1 MPPRVY
7 FTAPNIH
14 NDANFT
20 ITIIHHVITH
30 WSGNLP
36 QVLYLHLDNTS
47 RENKNQIVFGYLNML
62 VELGIFHKVKVGF
75 LLVGHTHDRI
85 DQIFTRFVVTLGRNN
100 VGSLPSLTE
109 VIRNA
114 YSPERVVLRW
124 RRSLT
129 WRDLLWDHMVKKDA
143 LKNLIT
149 LSSNINFVSKRLIG
163 KHLHGVRSTQNV

>member
-1 MPPRVY
+1 MCPRDY
-7 FTAPNIH
+7 FTALNIQY
-14 NDANFT
+14 DANFT

-30 WSGNLP
+30 WSDNLP
-36 QVLYLHLDNTS
+36 RFFYLQLDNTNQ
-47 RENKNQIVFGYLNML
+47 ENKNQIVFGYLNML

-75 LLVGHTHDRI
+75 LLVGHTQDHI
-85 DQIFTRFVVTLGRNN
+85 DQMFRRFAVTLGRNN

-129 WRDLLWDHMVKKDA
+129 
-143 LKNLIT
+143 
-149 LSSNINFVSKRLIG
+149 
-163 KHLHGVRSTQNV
+163 